1 MYKHMINLKKIY
13 YIIIVTKKNDL
24 KDMEIKKMEELLEN
38 QKEL

>member
-1 MYKHMINLKKIY
+1 MINLKKIY